1 MIDLTI
7 SLTLDS
13 GDQWTVKPSI
23 GTYVKFERHFKKPIT
38 SLGSEIALE
47 HLVWLGWE
55 QSRHEGRAVAVFD
68 KFIDQVA
75 DLEMVNDDSPLVESP
90 SPTM

>member
-7 SLTLDS
+7 SLTLDT

-68 KFIDQVA
+68 KFIDQVEN
-75 DLEMVNDDSPLVESP
+75 LEMVSDDNPLPETAL
-90 SPTM
+90 PTM